1 MTQLSLFTSANAR
14 RQIAPRVPS
23 IRERVYSYI
32 YLTESHGATDE
43 EIADEMGGN
52 PNTLR
57 PRRIE
62 LAKAGRIVPAGT
74 RRTRSGALA
83 VVWRVS

>member
-1 MTQLSLFTSANAR
+1 MTQLPLFTSSQAR

-23 IRERVYSYI
+23 IREQVYAYI
-32 YLTESHGATDE
+32 RESNGVTDE
-43 EIADEMGGN
+43 EIQAALNLN
-52 PNTLR
+52 PNTSR

-62 LAKAGRIVPAGT
+62 LAKAGRIVPVGT

-83 VVWRVS
+83 VCWRAV